1 MLELYHI
8 ALIGAVTAVGLLVSR
23 RYARDPR
30 EPPLVSGY
38 IPIPILGHLLGLLR
52 FGVGYFNQLTEKHPH
67 PIFALD
73 LLLIKVYLVK
83 SPSLLQAIQ
92 RTRAL
97 SFDPFVTFT
106 TEKLAG
112 IRGAAL
118 DALREKQAGGGGG
131 NQALLHAMHPTLT
144 GKPLDRMNERM
155 VKLLAPLVE
164 ELARSGDG
172 GEDSQEVDLYGWCQH
187 AVTAASTE
195 ASYGPLNPYRERSV
209 EDGFWAFEANL
220 SPLIPGFL
228 PWLTARKAY
237 KGREA
242 AYAGFLKYYAA
253 DGHKDGSELT
263 IARHKT
269 LADAGL
275 RVQDIARNEVSM
287 GLGLLS
293 NTVPASFW
301 IVFDLFSR
309 PDLLAEIRAEI
320 ETNAVRTDEDT
331 GNRLI
336 NIPALRDHCPL
347 LVSAYQEILRVRS
360 SASPTRIATEDI
372 LLADKYL
379 IKKGS
384 VVSIPGRS
392 IARREDVWGKNSLEF
407 NPRRF
412 IKTPEHN
419 PRRTG
424 GFMTFG
430 VSPVICP
437 GRHFASTEIM
447 GVVALLVLRVE
458 IEPVRGV
465 WWEPKQNSLAIA
477 SGMRPIQGTFPVR
490 IREREEV
497 RGVQWDVEVKEGSGV
512 FPLMVG

>member
-1 MLELYHI
+1 MLQLSHL
-8 ALIGAVTAVGLLVSR
+8 ALVAALSAIVFVLHR

-30 EPPLVSGY
+30 EPPVVGTT
-38 IPIPILGHLLGLLR
+38 IPVLGHVFGMLR
-52 FGVGYFNQLTEKHPH
+52 HGVGYFGILTEKHPH
-67 PIFALD
+67 PIFAID

-83 SPSLLQAIQ
+83 SPTILQAIQ

-97 SFDPFVTFT
+97 TFDPFVTFT
-106 TEKLAG
+106 TERLAG

-118 DALREKQAGGGGG
+118 EALRETQAGGGGG

-144 GKPLDRMNERM
+144 GRPLDRMNERM
-155 VKLLAPLVE
+155 VRLLSPLVTQLSRRE
-164 ELARSGDG
+164 
-172 GEDSQEVDLYGWCQH
+172 GEVVDLYGWCQR
-187 AVTAASTE
+187 AITEASTE
-195 ASYGPLNPYRERSV
+195 ASYGPLNPYKERSV
-209 EDGFWAFEANL
+209 EEGFWAFESNL
-220 SPLIPGFL
+220 SPLIPGIL

-253 DGHKDGSELT
+253 EGHKGGSELT

-275 RVQDIARNEVSM
+275 RVEDIARNEVSM

-293 NTVPASFW
+293 NTVPAAFW
-301 IVFDLFSR
+301 IIFDLYRR
-309 PDLLAEIRAEI
+309 PEVLREIRDELMENAIRVDE
-320 ETNAVRTDEDT
+320 ETGKYVV
-331 GNRLI
+331 
-336 NIPALRDHCPL
+336 NIPSIRDSCPL
-347 LVSAYQEILRVRS
+347 LVSTYQEILRTRAAS
-360 SASPTRIATEDI
+360 SPTRIASETV
-372 LLADKYL
+372 LLADKHL

-384 VVSIPGRS
+384 VISIPSQS
-392 IARREDVWGKNSLEF
+392 IARREDVWGGNALEF

-419 PRRTG
+419 PRRPG
-424 GFMTFG
+424 GFMSFG

-437 GRHFASTEIM
+437 GRHFASTEIV

-458 IEPVRGV
+458 IEPVRGE
-465 WWEPKQNSLAIA
+465 WWEPEINSLAIA
-477 SGMRPIQGTFPVR
+477 SGMRPVLGGYEVKVK
-490 IREREEV
+490 EREEV
-497 RGVQWDVEVKEGSGV
+497 RGVEWDCESREGSGV